1 MRALLKPLRTQNI
14 FKLPNRFLIN
24 NIMRTN
30 NFSSSE
36 KDNLNKKTGQSTQFS
51 GTSSGKTSQSGG
63 MGQQSYMKDPQ
74 GTMDYMKTQ
83 AKEGFGQQIENLV
96 LADHILI
103 RSVYEKLNT
112 SSTNEE
118 ADKWRNELV
127 YEIARHSLAEEI
139 IMYPIMR
146 EKFPDGERWFKES
159 NEEHHQVKKSLY
171 EAQNIDMNAPEF
183 KKKVKD
189 VMDLLIKH
197 IDKEEKEVFPMLKK
211 YLSEEERI
219 SAGNSFS
226 RRKLIV
232 PTRPHTMVPED
243 PPTLNS
249 LLGLLTAP
257 LDKFRD
263 LFLAFPEQGKMS
275 ELKMDAS
282 KKAQTSDT
290 SDIKGGKT
298 Q

>member
-1 MRALLKPLRTQNI
+1 MRGLLKTLRSQNLL
-14 FKLPNRFLIN
+14 KLPNRFILK
-24 NIMRTN
+24 NIMRN
-30 NFSSSE
+30 NKFSSSE
-36 KDNLNKKTGQSTQFS
+36 KDNLTKKSEQTSQSSGISSGQS
-51 GTSSGKTSQSGG
+51 SQSGG
-63 MGQQSYMKDPQ
+63 MGQQSYIKDPQ

-83 AKEGFGQQIENLV
+83 GKEGFGQPIENLV
-96 LADHILI
+96 IADHILI
-103 RSVYEKLNT
+103 RSVYEKLNSA
-112 SSTNEE
+112 SSNEE

-139 IMYPIMR
+139 IMYPVMR
-146 EKFPDGERWFKES
+146 DKFPDGERWFKES
-159 NEEHHQVKKSLY
+159 NDEHHQVKQNLY
-171 EAQNIDMNAPEF
+171 DAQSIDMNSPDF

-197 IDKEEKEVFPMLKK
+197 ISKEEKEVLPMLKK

-219 SAGNSFS
+219 SLGNSFS

-257 LDKFRD
+257 IDKFRD
-263 LFLAFPEQGKMS
+263 LFQAYPEQSKMA
-275 ELKMDAS
+275 EMKKDAS
-282 KKAQTSDT
+282 SKSQSSQT
-290 SDIKGGKT
+290 SDIKGGSS
-298 Q
+298 